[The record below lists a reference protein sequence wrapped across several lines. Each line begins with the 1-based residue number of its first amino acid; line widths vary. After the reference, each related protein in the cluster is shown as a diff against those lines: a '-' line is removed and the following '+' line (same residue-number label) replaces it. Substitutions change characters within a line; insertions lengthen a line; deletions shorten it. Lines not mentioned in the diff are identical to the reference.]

1 MVSPMEPE
9 CNTNVLLPNM
19 CDQRQEISMCMRA
32 DMFDRHTQA
41 LSNTKKQKSNL
52 SQDSINDR
60 KLLQKSIESRP
71 SCAKIGYKKT
81 CYKTI

>member
-1 MVSPMEPE
+1 MEPE

-19 CDQRQEISMCMRA
+19 CDQRQEISMCMLA
-32 DMFDRHTQA
+32 CAQTMFDRHTQA
-41 LSNTKKQKSNL
+41 LSNTRKQKSNL